1 MTCFGGWINSQRKI
15 TGNEH
20 IAFDGKTVRGSGHH
34 NHVEALHLMNAMVI
48 ESGLTLY
55 QCESQGKKMKSKH

>member
-15 TGNEH
+15 TSKEH
-20 IAFDGKTVRGSGHH
+20 IAFDGKTVIGSGH
-34 NHVEALHLMNAMVI
+34 NKHVEGLHLRSAMMV